1 MEEIGAFRVFMR
13 TRLNIKPYLKS
24 NVILHNCLF
33 IESRFLLQ
41 RRSHT
46 QTLEHTHKHHN
57 THTRQGSFSKM
68 NKIVDWFQDKFG
80 FASKGSETGSGEAL
94 ATFIIEENLKSLRK
108 LI

>member
-1 MEEIGAFRVFMR
+1 MKVDFYSKED
-13 TRLNIKPYLKS
+13 
-24 NVILHNCLF
+24 
-33 IESRFLLQ
+33 
-41 RRSHT
+41 
-46 QTLEHTHKHHN
+46 HTHKHSN
-57 THTRQGSFSKM
+57 TYTNTITHTHVKGPFSKI